1 MADTKRK
8 DFLTELRGL
17 DVASLQ
23 ERGRVN
29 AEEAMKLRFNKLAG
43 QLEQSHRL
51 SELRRQQAQI
61 QTILVEKRN
70 NESLAAGQ
78 ES

>member
-61 QTILVEKRN
+61 QTRLVEKRK